1 MLAVVDVIVPIF
13 AVIALGFGATFT
25 SVFDAASARG
35 LSRFVF
41 FFAIPLMLFQKV
53 ATTTAAAGG
62 TAALLVTFY
71 ASTATVYL
79 LGGLAARVLF
89 GRRGD
94 EAVLIGFSGAY
105 GNTVMIGIP
114 VVLTV
119 IGAEGAFAMFLI
131 ISFHSLVFFPLTT
144 VLLETVRGA
153 EAGLARVPREV
164 ARGVVTNPILV
175 ALVLGV
181 LVNRTGLP
189 LPDVGVRFAELVGAA
204 AVPCALFAT
213 GAALRQ
219 FPLRGALP
227 LVAVLVVL
235 KGAVH
240 PAIVYV
246 LGTQLFA
253 LPPLSLTVAVIL
265 AAMPVG
271 VNPYLFATRYRAAE
285 AECATAIALSTALA
299 VASISAVLVL
309 LDLGNMS

>member
-1 MLAVVDVIVPIF
+1 MPAVVDVIVPIF
-13 AVIALGFGATFT
+13 AVIALGFAATFT
-25 SVFDAASARG
+25 RVFDAASARG

-41 FFAIPLMLFQKV
+41 FFAIPLMLFEKV
-53 ATTTAAAGG
+53 ATTETAAGG
-62 TAALLVTFY
+62 AGALLVTFY
-71 ASTATVYL
+71 GATATVYL
-79 LGGLAARVLF
+79 LGALTARIAF
-89 GRRGD
+89 RKRAD
-94 EAVLIGFSGAY
+94 AAVLIGFAGAY

-119 IGAEGAFAMFLI
+119 IGAEGAFAMFLV

-144 VLLETVRGA
+144 VLVETARGA
-153 EAGLARVPREV
+153 EAGLAHVPKEV

-181 LVNRTGLP
+181 AVNRLGVP
-189 LPDVGVRFAELVGAA
+189 LPATGVRFAELVGGA

-213 GAALRQ
+213 GAALRA

-235 KGAVH
+235 KGVVH
-240 PAIVYV
+240 PAIVYLV
-246 LGTQLFA
+246 GSQLFA

-285 AECATAIALSTALA
+285 TECATAIALSTGLA
-299 VASISAVLVL
+299 VASVSAVLVL
-309 LDLGNMS
+309 LDLGGKS

>member
-1 MLAVVDVIVPIF
+1 MLTVVDVILPIF
-13 AVIALGFGATFT
+13 GVIALGWAATFT
-25 SVFDAASARG
+25 RVFDAASARG

-53 ATTTAAAGG
+53 ATTETAAGG
-62 TAALLVTFY
+62 AGALLITFY
-71 ASTATVYL
+71 GSTATVYL
-79 LGGLAARVLF
+79 LGALAARVLF
-89 GRRGD
+89 AKRAD
-94 EAVLIGFSGAY
+94 ESVLLGFSGAY

-119 IGAEGAFAMFLI
+119 VGSEGAFAMFLI

-153 EAGLARVPREV
+153 EAGLRRVPAEV

-181 LVNRTGLP
+181 AVNRLGVP
-189 LPDVGVRFAELVGAA
+189 LPATGVRFAELVGGA

-213 GAALRQ
+213 GAALRE

-235 KGAVH
+235 KGVVH
-240 PAIVYV
+240 PAIVWL
-246 LGTQLFA
+246 LGSQLFA

-285 AECATAIALSTALA
+285 AECATAIAVSTALA
-299 VASISAVLVL
+299 VVGVGTVLLL
-309 LDLGNMS
+309 LDLGIRS